1 MSPVESRF
9 SAIYGDP
16 MVLDELLPAG
26 VLIGGEFRPTASRFD
41 DVDPST
47 GEVFASAP
55 DGSVVD
61 MQAAVAAAR
70 RSFDD
75 GEWARRSPAD
85 RAKALVQLAEVV
97 ERRADDI
104 AALGAIEWGM
114 TANERYVQVDVG
126 NFHVSDAADNMAE
139 ALADEDLGKPD
150 WGISCQGMR
159 APVGVVAAI
168 TPWNFP
174 HTINL
179 QKLAPALAAGNSLV
193 LKPSPLSPL
202 VALVLARLVAEETD
216 IPPGVVNVVPTTSQ
230 EAAEVLTTDP
240 RVDMV
245 TFVGSAATARHV
257 GAAAAQ
263 TMKRSLFELGGKSAA
278 IFLDDY
284 DVDRI
289 TDQTVQDSCAMHA
302 GQACILHSRLLV
314 HERIYDDFVNRFVD
328 QVADV
333 VVGPASDPASTMGPL
348 INAEARERVLAM
360 IGRAVDGGAR
370 LLAGGSRPAG
380 LDGFFVEPTVLAD
393 VDNST
398 EIAQDEVFGPVTC
411 IIRVTDDDD
420 AIRTANDSQ
429 YGLVGT
435 VFSADRE
442 RALRVARQVDAG
454 VVTIDGAPPFG
465 PFGGW
470 KQSGIGREG
479 GVWGIR
485 SYTELRSV
493 TAFG

>member
-1 MSPVESRF
+1 MEHD
-9 SAIYGDP
+9 G
-16 MVLDELLPAG
+16 LLPAG
-26 VLIGGEFRPTASRFD
+26 VLIGGEWHETTSSFD

-47 GEVFASAP
+47 EEVFSTAP
-55 DGSVVD
+55 DGSVAD
-61 MQAAVAAAR
+61 MEAAVAAAR

-75 GEWARRSPAD
+75 GVWARRSLAD
-85 RAKALVQLAEVV
+85 RAKALTQLSEVLAAH
-97 ERRADDI
+97 ADEI
-104 AALGAIEWGM
+104 ASLGATEWGM
-114 TANERYVQVDVG
+114 TANDRRVQVDVG
-126 NFHVSDAADNMAE
+126 GFHVSDAADNLAE

-150 WGISCQGMR
+150 WGISCEGMR
-159 APVGVVAAI
+159 APMGVVSAI

-202 VALVLARLVAEETD
+202 AALALAKIIHEETD
-216 IPPGVVNVVPTTSQ
+216 IPPGVVNVVSTNSL
-230 EAAEVLTTDP
+230 EATQVLTTDP

-245 TFVGSAATARHV
+245 TFVGSAATARYV

-263 TMKRSLFELGGKSAA
+263 TMKRTLFELGGKSAA
-278 IFLDDY
+278 LFLDDY
-284 DVDRI
+284 DVDRLSE
-289 TDQTVQDSCAMHA
+289 QTVQDSCAMHA
-302 GQACILHSRLLV
+302 GQACILHSRLVV
-314 HERIYDDFVNRFVD
+314 HESLYDDFVNRFVD
-328 QVADV
+328 LVAAV
-333 VVGPASDPASTMGPL
+333 KVGPASDPASTMGPL
-348 INAEARERVLAM
+348 INGEARDRVLAT
-360 IGRAVDGGAR
+360 IERAVGDGAR
-370 LLAGGSRPAG
+370 LLIGGGRPVG
-380 LDGFFVEPTVLAD
+380 LDRGYFVEPTVLAD

-398 EIAQDEVFGPVTC
+398 SIAQDEVFGPVTC
-411 IIRVTDDDD
+411 IIRAASDDD
-420 AIRTANDSQ
+420 AIRIANESH

-470 KQSGIGREG
+470 KHSGIGREG